1 MSKSGGGGGREA
13 GNPQLRTFFD
23 VPLARPLP
31 EAGRK
36 LTVNLG
42 RLGNLTF
49 KSSPFYPEPSDSR
62 SEKL

>member
-23 VPLARPLP
+23 VPLARLLP
-31 EAGRK
+31 EAVK

-42 RLGNLTF
+42 SLGNLTLN
-49 KSSPFYPEPSDSR
+49 SSSFRREPSI
-62 SEKL
+62 